1 MGVIDCHGSF
11 EYSSMQ
17 RDVVSK
23 VSSTK
28 AQAERLAHQQMRLSF
43 WRPPLIP
50 FFHLAVRWAF
60 VHCLS

>member
-28 AQAERLAHQQMRLSF
+28 AQAEGLTRQQMRLSF
-43 WRPPLIP
+43 WRSPLVP
-50 FFHLAVRWAF
+50 FCHLAIRWAS

>member
-28 AQAERLAHQQMRLSF
+28 AQAEGLTQSADEAKLVAASSCPLLSF
-43 WRPPLIP
+43 G
-50 FFHLAVRWAF
+50 
-60 VHCLS
+60 C